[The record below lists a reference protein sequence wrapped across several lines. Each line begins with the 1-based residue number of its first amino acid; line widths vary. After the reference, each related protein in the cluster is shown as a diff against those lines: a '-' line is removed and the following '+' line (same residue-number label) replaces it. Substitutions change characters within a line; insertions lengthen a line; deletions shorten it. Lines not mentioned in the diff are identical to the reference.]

1 MVAPIFRD
9 RVEEATSTTGTGNL
23 ALTGAAIGARSFNA
37 AVPNGATIEFCTDNG
52 AADWEIA
59 RGVFVSPST
68 LTRDTVLSSSNSGN
82 LVSFGAGTKAVF
94 LIVSAESLQALNA
107 VRTNGQTANYTLAA
121 TDYDGRTLVD
131 FNSSSNLVC
140 TVPSEANVPAGN
152 GVTVLISRS
161 GNGTLTILGQAN
173 VTVENASSNTL
184 RAQNSIAG
192 LTRRNAP
199 DIWRLFGDTT

>member
-9 RVEEATSTTGTGNL
+9 RVEEATSTTGNGSLT
-23 ALTGAAIGARSFNA
+23 LTGAAIGARSFNS
-37 AVPNGATIEFCTDNG
+37 AVPSGATVEFVTDSG
-52 AADWEIA
+52 AADWEVA
-59 RGVFVSPST
+59 RGVFTSPST
-68 LTRDTVLSSSNSGN
+68 LSRDTVLSSSNAGN
-82 LVSFGAGTKAVF
+82 LVNFGNGTKAVF
-94 LIVSAESLQALNA
+94 LTVSAASLQALNA

-121 TDYDGRTLVD
+121 ADFDGRTLID

-140 TVPSEANVPAGN
+140 TIPSEANVPAGN